1 MQSRVG
7 ATLKRTRAVELAAQ
21 GKSFTEI
28 AQAVGYSHRGSAHRA
43 VYKALEQRQI
53 DAVDELR
60 TLELARLDRLH
71 RAAWEL
77 AVTGDLAA
85 IETVLRIM
93 DQRDRL
99 LGLYPTKTSCQREH
113 LELLVRTEGN
123 PGEATARPDGAEH
136 G

>member
-1 MQSRVG
+1 MN
-7 ATLKRTRAVELAAQ
+7 EL
-21 GKSFTEI
+21 G
-28 AQAVGYSHRGSAHRA
+28 
-43 VYKALEQRQI
+43 
-53 DAVDELR
+53 

-71 RAAWEL
+71 RSAWDL

-99 LGLYPTKTSCQREH
+99 LGLYPSKQTCQREH
-113 LELLVRTEGN
+113 LELLVRAEGN
-123 PGEATARPDGAEH
+123 PGGATARVEGTEH